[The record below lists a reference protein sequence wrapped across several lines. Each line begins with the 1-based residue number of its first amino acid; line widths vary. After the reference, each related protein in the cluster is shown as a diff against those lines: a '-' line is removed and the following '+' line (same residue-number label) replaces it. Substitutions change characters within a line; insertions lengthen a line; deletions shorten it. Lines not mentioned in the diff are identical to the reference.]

1 MNDYR
6 PPCKAWISA
15 AAAIVVLWP
24 SPALATQGHG
34 GIEGVY
40 IHQLAHLFFLLS
52 MAILIYRLRERAL
65 VKKKGW
71 RYIQYAA
78 LFLILW
84 NIDAFTVHL
93 LDDQLRLI
101 RLTRMDAWQ
110 LKLTA
115 PANGYLVRVYYL
127 AKLDHLLCVPALW
140 FLYLGLKHL
149 LAEVDR
155 TMAEERQP

>member
-1 MNDYR
+1 MNGHPLLR
-6 PPCKAWISA
+6 QIRLLSVV
-15 AAAIVVLWP
+15 AIVLFWA

-40 IHQLAHLFFLLS
+40 IHQLAHLFFLIS
-52 MAILIYRLRERAL
+52 MTILIYRLRERGL
-65 VKKKGW
+65 VEQKGW

-78 LFLILW
+78 FLFILW
-84 NIDAFTVHL
+84 NIDAFIVHL
-93 LDDQLRLI
+93 LDDQLRI
-101 RLTRMDAWQ
+101 VQLTRVDAWH

-115 PANGYLVRVYYL
+115 PANSHLVRFYYL

-149 LAEVDR
+149 LAD
-155 TMAEERQP
+155 AQPSATETE